1 MGNENLERLLDLIAE
16 ALIESPI
23 INSLDV
29 ENSQKFIRNGHL
41 KTGQGEGVLALF
53 QKDIKA
59 NEEDLNTS
67 IEVQGD
73 ENTSVQQSL
82 QEIADNIN
90 FSLTSIVV
98 TEGANNS
105 VSISLSGGEAP
116 YNGLNIT
123 NLVFD
128 GSVNNQLNV
137 SQFIPI
143 TKQQSVVNVR
153 KAEEFLDTNIF
164 ELLPSGDT
172 RQSRITRFFQELN
185 ALLPPQTPEFETP
198 VQRNQAGDWIGSE
211 QYSLDNSISDAQQNG
226 NSNIDEEEAFIHRL
240 SDTANDTNKLRTI
253 EEIYNRV
260 VPYLTDIL
268 EDPIIPQDDREEYR
282 NQSSGYLKF
291 RNLNQGIIIRNT
303 NQDFLEGLNP
313 DTRNYLQ
320 TGFTITMWVR
330 FLDKVSNGTLFNF
343 GNPLRGDGD
352 DTAFGFRLETYV
364 INGDENPVKSS
375 YGGQTEGEY
384 LSGFGSSGQTWKE
397 IFQDGSFEGNLFQD
411 GNRQVPNEGFF
422 NTSNTERFVRLVVNE
437 EPRIRGS
444 HMGMPFMARRRGL
457 PEFGMFDYL
466 TDTGT
471 PPYDHA
477 YGLMTNT
484 RIPEDF
490 NEWYFICASYDP
502 TIREYDDP
510 GSADFGFDYQYNKN
524 FWLNHINPENQT
536 FVNKSN
542 YGNRCKVEIISRTDL
557 LTARGFKV

>member
-1 MGNENLERLLDLIAE
+1 MPLEKLEKRLLPSPYEFLLDRVAE

-211 QYSLDNSISDAQQNG
+211 QYSLDNS
-226 NSNIDEEEAFIHRL
+226 IDEEEAFIHRL

-457 PEFGMFDYL
+457 PEFGMFDYF
-466 TDTGT
+466 TDTNT

-484 RIPEDF
+484 RIPTDF
-490 NEWYFICASYDP
+490 TEWYFICATFNPNIDETESHNNTGIYQSYKNN
-502 TIREYDDP
+502 
-510 GSADFGFDYQYNKN
+510 SN
-524 FWLNHINPENQT
+524 FWRNNVSLNGGDI
-536 FVNKSN
+536 VDSGLGAK
-542 YGNRCKVEIISRTDL
+542 CKVEIISRSDL
-557 LTARGFKV
+557 LRARGFKV